1 MPATPKK
8 SLLTLCVA
16 ALDWLTKAASFQIKK
31 AMKSCFLILTGL
43 ASLSLSLLLAGCTHT
58 DYGTGSPYHPGPVA
72 GKTVGNA
79 VGVTAGNAAGFG
91 VGAVEGTVH
100 GVAAP
105 FNPDYHMVRYWRTE
119 TTSDGRTIQVP
130 YDVMVDQYGRPVKM
144 PAPTGNPKPPPP
156 ATPPPAVT
164 PPPPEAPATVT
175 TNGAPQ

>member
-1 MPATPKK
+1 MKFYLSTLTRLA
-8 SLLTLCVA
+8 LL
-16 ALDWLTKAASFQIKK
+16 
-31 AMKSCFLILTGL
+31 SC
-43 ASLSLSLLLAGCTHT
+43 SLLLAGCTRT

-72 GKTVGNA
+72 GKTAGNA
-79 VGVTAGNAAGFG
+79 VGVTAGNVAGFG
-91 VGAVEGTVH
+91 VGAVEGTVA

-144 PAPTGNPKPPPP
+144 PAPTGNPKPPPAP
-156 ATPPPAVT
+156 AAPPPA
-164 PPPPEAPATVT
+164 ATAT